1 MDSRQ
6 FDSTEF
12 DSIQTGIPPGLTRRS
27 RRKFLQ
33 KATQVALGL
42 GLTQAL
48 SSCGWRLGNVRS
60 GPVKASTDELFLY
73 TWAQYVDDDLLRDF
87 QAKSGLRTVRELFD
101 SNEKMIASLQAGK
114 GDSFSLLYPSEYFI
128 PKLVQSKLLAEL
140 DHDRIRGLD
149 NLMPQF
155 RKSIADDDNH
165 YGIPFAWGTTGLIY
179 NQEKV
184 SGEIQDWDY
193 LWKNKEKL
201 LRKMSL
207 LDDYREV
214 MGFCLKTLG
223 YSINETQPD
232 RLKEAYEKLARLKPF
247 ISNFTTDGWRTKL
260 ASGDLWIAMAYSSDA
275 IALLKE
281 NPKLRYVIPKQ
292 GGSRWSDWMVIPKS
306 APNPNA
312 AYAWMNYLLIPE
324 VAASVSQRLAV
335 TTPNAAA
342 IPLLPAELRTNPVS
356 YPPPDIMARCEGMT
370 ALTPE
375 AEKLYDKYWTQL
387 TS

>member
-1 MDSRQ
+1 MDSQQ
-6 FDSTEF
+6 FGSMGQEF
-12 DSIQTGIPPGLTRRS
+12 GQGFGQGLTRRS
-27 RRKFLQ
+27 RRQFLRQ
-33 KATQVALGL
+33 AAHALLGL
-42 GLTQAL
+42 GATQAL
-48 SSCGWRLGNVRS
+48 SGCGWRLGNVRS

-87 QAKSGLRTVRELFD
+87 QEKSGLKTIRELFD
-101 SNEKMIASLQAGK
+101 SNEKMIAALQAGK

-128 PKLVQSKLLAEL
+128 PKLVKAKLLAEL

-155 RKSIADDDNH
+155 RQSIADKDNH

-184 SGEIQDWDY
+184 SDEIEDWNY

-232 RLKEAYEKLARLKPF
+232 RLKEAYEKLSRLKPF
-247 ISNFTTDGWRTKL
+247 ISNFTTDGWRNKM

-275 IALLKE
+275 ISLLKE

-292 GGSRWSDWMVIPKS
+292 GGTRWSDWMVIPKS

-312 AYAWMNYLLIPE
+312 AYTWMNYLLNPE

-342 IPLLPAELRTNPVS
+342 LPLLLPELQQNPVS
-356 YPPPDIMARCEGMT
+356 YPSADIMARCESMT